1 MPKQKNDEFTVR
13 VGEQVAR
20 LHQRKG
26 TANWQFKVRSA
37 SGAWTSHS
45 AGTADLLAAT
55 EKARD
60 HLNEVRFL
68 LKHDMAPVVRKFSA
82 VAMSCL
88 KVMEQDRTAAGKRSA
103 AEDYIYALSSYH
115 IPFFGDLN
123 IGSIDRQKLA
133 QFDDWRSTKL
143 GRKPKKS
150 TVQTHNAALKRVFD
164 HALRQGWMKE
174 WQVPSLTNEG
184 ADGETRATFSP
195 AEFDRLTAYL
205 KRWSGAGRKG
215 ISRQIRTVLREWVQ
229 FVALTGVRPG
239 TETESIRWSD
249 LRQDKVGNTS
259 IIRIMIADGKTGRR
273 EIIAPADVQECLDRL
288 KAFNVNAKPDWPIFA
303 ILDGRY
309 PGPHLCDGFGR
320 VLEEDGLNLRRD
332 SNGDVRTAYS
342 LRHFYATEQRRR
354 GLGYETLKNQMGTS
368 VAMLEKHYDHVK
380 TSDEAARIVGALPPE
395 AALGVG
401 IKATGDSRRLV
412 LVDGAIRLAS

>member
-20 LHQRKG
+20 LHQRRG
-26 TANWQFKVRSA
+26 TSNWQFKVRSA

-45 AGTADLLAAT
+45 TGTADFLAAK

-60 HLNEVRFL
+60 HLHEVRFL

-82 VAMSCL
+82 VASACVKAL
-88 KVMEQDRTAAGKRSA
+88 EQERRAAGRRSA
-103 AEDYIYALSSYH
+103 AEDYIYALNSYH
-115 IPFFGDLN
+115 IPFFGDVN

-133 QFDDWRSTKL
+133 KFDEWRSAKL

-150 TVQTHNAALKRVFD
+150 TVQTHNAALQRVFD
-164 HALRQGWMKE
+164 HALRHGWMKE
-174 WQVPSLTNEG
+174 WQVPSLTNDGAEG
-184 ADGETRATFSP
+184 DTRATFSP
-195 AEFDRLTAYL
+195 VEFDKLTAYL
-205 KRWSGAGRKG
+205 ERWSAEGRGG
-215 ISRQIRTVLREWVQ
+215 ISRQIRIVLREWVQ

-239 TETESIRWSD
+239 TETASIRWCD
-249 LRQDKVGNTS
+249 IRPDKVGNTP
-259 IIRIMIADGKTGRR
+259 IIRVMIADGKTGRR
-273 EIIAPADVQECLDRL
+273 EIIAPAAAQDCLDRL

-309 PGPHLCDGFGR
+309 PGPHLCDAFRR
-320 VLEEDGLNLRRD
+320 VTEEEDLNLRHD
-332 SNGDVRTAYS
+332 SNGDIRTAYS

-368 VAMLEKHYDHVK
+368 VSMLETHYDHVK

-395 AALGVG
+395 AALGIG
-401 IKATGDSRRLV
+401 IKSTGDTRRLV

>member
-1 MPKQKNDEFTVR
+1 M
-13 VGEQVAR
+13 
-20 LHQRKG
+20 
-26 TANWQFKVRSA
+26 NWSFKVKTA
-37 SGAWTSHS
+37 SGAWTSHT
-45 AGTADLLAAT
+45 AGTADFAAAK

-68 LKHDMAPVVRKFSA
+68 IKHDMAPKVRKFSA
-82 VAMSCL
+82 VAASCL
-88 KVMEQDRTAAGKRSA
+88 KVMEQEGSTAGRRSA
-103 AEDYIYALSSYH
+103 AEDYIYALKRYH
-115 IPFFGDLN
+115 IPFFGDSN
-123 IGSIDRQKLA
+123 IGSIDRQKLVK
-133 QFDDWRSTKL
+133 FDNWRAEKL

-150 TVQTHNAALKRVFD
+150 TVQTHNAALQRVFD

-184 ADGETRATFSP
+184 AEGDTRATFTP
-195 AEFDRLTAYL
+195 TEYDKLTAYL
-205 KRWSGAGRKG
+205 ERWSSEGRKG
-215 ISRQIRTVLREWVQ
+215 ISRQIRTVLREWVE
-229 FVALTGVRPG
+229 FVALTGARPG
-239 TETESIRWSD
+239 TETASIRWCD
-249 LRQDKVGNTS
+249 IRPDKVGNTPL
-259 IIRIMIADGKTGRR
+259 IRIMVAVGKTGRR
-273 EIIAPADVQECLDRL
+273 EIIAPAAVQKCLDRL

-320 VLEEDGLNLRRD
+320 VLEEDGLNLRQD
-332 SNGDVRTAYS
+332 SNGDVRCAYS

-395 AALGVG
+395 AALGTG
-401 IKATGDSRRLV
+401 IGINANGDRRRLV
-412 LVDGAIRLAS
+412 LVDGLVRAAS